1 MATKKT
7 AKKPVKKPAGTYL
20 VLGFDTPED
29 AAKFIAEDF
38 NDTISSMVESG
49 DIDEDKMLDE
59 ARVLTKIKKLGVE
72 ENAEWDTPSETPTQ
86 VKWKVFRKG

>member
-7 AKKPVKKPAGTYL
+7 AKKPVEKPAGTYL
-20 VLGFDTPED
+20 AFGFNTPED

-59 ARVLTKIKKLGVE
+59 ARVLKKIKKLGVE